1 MRTNARFMTVHRL
14 FPWAEQLLQLS
25 PAGGAKAGA
34 ILARLRACL
43 DALPACKDLL
53 KRFRADANGLLE
65 CQKMLKTQGLC
76 QDTLAP
82 CDPLL
87 ATMPTAAVRQE
98 FRAYLE
104 VQLDTAKTL
113 GLDHVGWPI
122 SSDTIASLFGGAK
135 HHGVGQTQDAARIA
149 LRVPAFCGAPTR
161 EEAEQVLGISVARQ
175 QELIAPFTSLTKQR
189 REVFG
194 HPEHLESLGLSQGK
208 PHVERIPSPNNRSN
222 HEAAVNISL
231 SGGNRYGPQLVRQA
245 TPCVIE
251 NVGPPAMRE
260 AALT

>member
-1 MRTNARFMTVHRL
+1 
-14 FPWAEQLLQLS
+14 
-25 PAGGAKAGA
+25 
-34 ILARLRACL
+34 
-43 DALPACKDLL
+43 
-53 KRFRADANGLLE
+53 
-65 CQKMLKTQGLC
+65 
-76 QDTLAP
+76 
-82 CDPLL
+82 
-87 ATMPTAAVRQE
+87 VRQE

-104 VQLDTAKTL
+104 VQLETAKTL
-113 GLDHVGWPI
+113 GLDHVGLPI
-122 SSDTIASLFGGAK
+122 SSDTIESLFGVAK

-149 LRVPAFCGAPTR
+149 HRVPALCGAPTR

-175 QELIAPFTSLTKQR
+175 QELIAQFTSLTKQR

-208 PHVERIPSPNNRSN
+208 PHVELIPSPKNRSN
-222 HEAAVNISL
+222 HEAAVNISI
-231 SGGNRYGPQLVRQA
+231 GCGNRYGPQLVRQE